1 MCIRPVFQHL
11 ASVNAVGGGTFDC
24 GILECI
30 RQFPDSWKP
39 IFTHSDVFQMTGD
52 QFLDKVVV
60 EYSSSQIVKDLEM
73 NTYKVFCD
81 VMQSIYEDGSYQ
93 NSVQYQK

>member
-1 MCIRPVFQHL
+1 MQL
-11 ASVNAVGGGTFDC
+11 EEGLSSC
-24 GILECI
+24 GILESI

-39 IFTHSDVFQMTGD
+39 IFTHADVFKMTSD
-52 QFLDKVVV
+52 QFLDEVVV
-60 EYSSSQIVKDLEM
+60 EYSSSQIVKDLEI

-81 VMQSIYEDGSYQ
+81 VMQSIYEEGSCQ